1 MNPNELIKRILKD
14 VEVELKDEFDRN
26 FERKAFFDRSWP
38 KNKLI
43 NRRGSQMARTNNLR
57 RSLRANISGDRIVF
71 SSSLPYASIHNE
83 GGTVV
88 VTAKMK
94 RFFWS
99 KYYKAAGAISRSVL
113 LKDGS
118 RHLFVSTDSKERMA
132 KQLKSK
138 SQRAIALNMEAKQ
151 WKNLALMKVGQTV
164 KIPERRFI
172 GEHPRIREVLFCFG
186 FLKSEC
192 IPKKEIPAFY

>member
-1 MNPNELIKRILKD
+1 
-14 VEVELKDEFDRN
+14 
-26 FERKAFFDRSWP
+26 
-38 KNKLI
+38 
-43 NRRGSQMARTNNLR
+43 
-57 RSLRANISGDRIVF
+57 VF

-138 SQRAIALNMEAKQ
+138 SKRAIALNMEAKQ

-172 GEHPRIREVLFCFG
+172 GEHPRIREVITDVVNANMKELNEEI
-186 FLKSEC
+186 LKAL
-192 IPKKEIPAFY
+192 KK

>member
-1 MNPNELIKRILKD
+1 MDLQKFYQNILKD
-14 VEVELKDEFDRN
+14 VKTELADEFDRN
-26 FERKAFFDRSWP
+26 FQRKAFFDRSWP

-71 SSSLPYASIHNE
+71 SSSLPYASVQNE

-94 RFFWS
+94 RFFWAMYYQTAGKIS
-99 KYYKAAGAISRSVL
+99 KR
-113 LKDGS
+113 KDGS
-118 RHLFVSTDSKERMA
+118 TSNSKRNQGLTIKAM
-132 KQLKSK
+132 
-138 SQRAIALNMEAKQ
+138 Q

-164 KIPERRFI
+164 KIHERRFI
-172 GEHPRIREVLFCFG
+172 GEHPRIRGLLFCFG
-186 FLKSEC
+186 FLKSER

>member
-1 MNPNELIKRILKD
+1 MDLQKFHQNILKD
-14 VEVELKDEFDRN
+14 VKTELADEFDRN
-26 FERKAFFDRSWP
+26 FQRKAFFDRSWP

-71 SSSLPYASIHNE
+71 SSSLPYASVQNE

-94 RFFWS
+94 RFFWAMYYQTAGKIS
-99 KYYKAAGAISRSVL
+99 KR
-113 LKDGS
+113 KDGS
-118 RHLFVSTDSKERMA
+118 TSNSKRN
-132 KQLKSK
+132 QGLT
-138 SQRAIALNMEAKQ
+138 IEAMQ

>member
-1 MNPNELIKRILKD
+1 MDLQKFHQNILKD
-14 VEVELKDEFDRN
+14 VKTELADEFDRN
-26 FERKAFFDRSWP
+26 FQRKAFFDRSWP

-57 RSLRANISGDRIVF
+57 RSLKANISGDRIVF
-71 SSSLPYASIHNE
+71 SSSLPYASVQNE

-94 RFFWS
+94 RFFWAMYYQTAGKIS
-99 KYYKAAGAISRSVL
+99 KR
-113 LKDGS
+113 KDGS
-118 RHLFVSTDSKERMA
+118 TSNSKRN
-132 KQLKSK
+132 QGLT
-138 SQRAIALNMEAKQ
+138 IEAMQ

-172 GEHPRIREVLFCFG
+172 GEHPRIREVITDVVNANMKELNEEI
-186 FLKSEC
+186 LKAL
-192 IPKKEIPAFY
+192 KK